1 MIGYFSKLFNMK
13 NYSNRAPR
21 FKTGPVMQKTLLLL
35 EGGLVLG
42 LTRRPDHYFKIL
54 KKISREWRKI
64 NERALRSAI
73 RKLYQ
78 SKLIDYKENS
88 DGTVSMILTNGG
100 KKKIIQFNLDSM
112 KIKKPRY
119 WDHLWRLVIFDIPE
133 EERQGRRA
141 LVAKLKEIGFY
152 PVQKSV
158 FIYPFECKNEIDF
171 ITEIFNLTPYIRLF
185 TVKETDIEPDLRDR
199 FNI

>member
-1 MIGYFSKLFNMK
+1 M
-13 NYSNRAPR
+13 
-21 FKTGPVMQKTLLLL
+21 GPVMQKTLLLI

-42 LTRRPDHYFKIL
+42 LTRRPDSYFKIL
-54 KKISREWRKI
+54 KKMSKEWRKI

-78 SKLIDYKENS
+78 SKLIDYKESN
-88 DGTVSMILTNGG
+88 DGTVLMTLTNSG
-100 KKKIIQFNLDSM
+100 KKKIVRFNLDFM

-119 WDHLWRLVIFDIPE
+119 WDHLWRLIIFDIPE
-133 EERQGRRA
+133 EKRQGRRA
-141 LVAKLKEIGFY
+141 LVAKLKELGFC

-171 ITEIFNLTPYIRLF
+171 ITEIFNLRPYVRLF
-185 TVKETDIEPDLRDR
+185 IVKETDIELDLKNK
-199 FNI
+199 FNL

>member
-1 MIGYFSKLFNMK
+1 M
-13 NYSNRAPR
+13 
-21 FKTGPVMQKTLLLL
+21 GPIMQKTLLLM
-35 EGGLVLG
+35 EGGLSLG
-42 LTRRPDHYFKIL
+42 LTRRPDKYFKII
-54 KKISREWRKI
+54 KKISQEWRKI

-78 SKLIDYKENS
+78 SKLIDYKESN
-88 DGTVSMILTNGG
+88 DGTVSMILTSGG
-100 KKKIIQFNLDSM
+100 KKKIVRFNLDSM

-133 EERQGRRA
+133 EKRQGRRA
-141 LVAKLKEIGFY
+141 LVAKLKELGFC

-171 ITEIFNLTPYIRLF
+171 ITEIFNLVPYVRLF
-185 TVKETDIEPDLRDR
+185 IVKKTDIEPDLRDR